1 MYLFGRQVSYL
12 QVFQT
17 FNPCAHQVDP
27 TSNHFCGI
35 CISSQCKYTDL
46 QHKDFGFWIGKRCC
60 YCHFLYSCIELP
72 R

>member
-12 QVFQT
+12 QV
-17 FNPCAHQVDP
+17 DP
-27 TSNHFCGI
+27 TSNQFCGI

-60 YCHFLYSCIELP
+60 HFLYSWYWL
-72 R
+72 